1 MKRYAL
7 IGLLCLVPL
16 SACAQ
21 TNVDRNPFPHMVSG
35 TATRTQQVIST
46 ARPVIVGRS
55 PRESK
60 LIAHSSVTDKF
71 IGNTV
76 SGENFKVADITLD
89 GNRYA
94 DSATNPVTA
103 PVSDGVEMIGFFN
116 RTENCVIEQF
126 WGSAVVLRQGQIC
139 TDNIIE
145 NSFIGI
151 EVISS
156 DCLIRGNIVHGCRDY
171 GIKVSGAT
179 GNVVSMHNHYYGHQR
194 AGYVTGATYQAIG
207 DMYADSSY
215 GLYLETSGSRAQ
227 ECTFQHNHTANIYV
241 TGPGM
246 ILSDNLIEVQRVTN
260 WTELANNTYG
270 VYFTAGADASRFDG
284 GIVNLTTYAHGL
296 STPTTDPVT
305 GIFCAANQV
314 YIDCNIHDNNSTGTV
329 TKGLV
334 ISGAVNG
341 VTFKIRTAGSPGF
354 HDAGDQIL
362 VIDNAGADSI
372 YGEIWIAGR
381 TSKAINDY
389 VTIPSGWDG
398 TITVYDVDA
407 GGAPTVLTGPTAY

>member
-76 SGENFKVADITLD
+76 SGENFKVADLTID

-116 RTENCVIEQF
+116 RIENCVIEQF

-151 EVISS
+151 DVISS

-179 GNVVSMHNHYYGHQR
+179 GNVVSLHNHYYGHTR

-227 ECTFQHNHTANIYV
+227 DCTFQHNHTANLVV

-246 ILSDNLIEVQRVTN
+246 ILSDNLIDVQRVTN
-260 WTELANNTYG
+260 WSEDSGDTYG
-270 VYFTAGADASRFDG
+270 VIFGADADASRLEG
-284 GIVNLTTYAHGL
+284 GIVNLTTYVHGS
-296 STPTTDPVT
+296 STATGDPVT
-305 GIFCAANQV
+305 GIQCAASQV
-314 YIDCNIHDNNSTGTV
+314 YIDCNLHDNNASDVTV
-329 TKGLV
+329 GLEL
-334 ISGAVNG
+334 IGAVDG
-341 VTFKIRTAGSPGF
+341 VTFKLRTAGAAGF
-354 HDAGDQIL
+354 HGAGDQIL
-362 VIDNAGADSI
+362 VVPAAADTI

-389 VTIPSGWDG
+389 VTIESGWDG
-398 TITVYDVDA
+398 QITVYDVDA